1 MTAFA
6 LAVIATL
13 LWSLNNIIDKAL
25 VQRFSAGGG
34 IPALLIISALFPIL
48 LIPTSLVQS
57 DFSIFIPVVQIILL
71 LLSGVCQIAWI
82 WSYLVALR
90 EADVTV
96 VMPLMA
102 FAPVFSWIFGM
113 LFLGEFPN
121 SSSLVACGIMVFGA
135 FVLSFRFKEREFDG
149 RLILLTTSSA
159 FLIAATNALFKA
171 GVPEEY
177 QYWQGLLWQSS
188 GTVLVGIFVMLFH
201 RHSRLELER
210 FLQNNATI
218 GIGLNSVNEVI
229 TIIGNSLF
237 SRAILLGQIVVV
249 QSTEAFQPVF
259 VFLLGSALGYWL
271 PNHIEEDLSFDVLV
285 RKAIGITVICIGS
298 FLLYA

>member
-1 MTAFA
+1 
-6 LAVIATL
+6 
-13 LWSLNNIIDKAL
+13 
-25 VQRFSAGGG
+25 
-34 IPALLIISALFPIL
+34 
-48 LIPTSLVQS
+48 
-57 DFSIFIPVVQIILL
+57 
-71 LLSGVCQIAWI
+71 
-82 WSYLVALR
+82 
-90 EADVTV
+90 
-96 VMPLMA
+96 
-102 FAPVFSWIFGM
+102 M

-188 GTVLVGIFVMLFH
+188 GTVLVGVFVMLFH